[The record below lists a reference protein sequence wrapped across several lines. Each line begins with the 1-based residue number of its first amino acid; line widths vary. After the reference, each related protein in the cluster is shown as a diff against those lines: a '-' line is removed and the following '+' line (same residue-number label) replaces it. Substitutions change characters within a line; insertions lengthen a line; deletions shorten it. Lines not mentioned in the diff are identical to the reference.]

1 MKFKDLI
8 TGNVIE
14 CNNDFVIE
22 QYKKYSDRFKEIKVK
37 ESKSVKKAD
46 EE

>member
-14 CNNDFVIE
+14 TENEFVIE
-22 QYKKYSDRFKEIKVK
+22 QNKKHTEKYKEIKEK
-37 ESKSVKKAD
+37 PAKKAD
-46 EE
+46 KE